1 MAAPRGLAQP
11 WGAVGPPSSP
21 GEEANPFSFK
31 EFVRSKNQSVGAT
44 TGGNCDGSP
53 ELGGSGSTSPK
64 ESTRHTLILDND
76 SLSPKTLGLSLG
88 FQEPFFQDPTITN
101 PLLEDEDD
109 WSGTY
114 QPSAVEQAHLTGD
127 SSCSMFDSFYCN
139 ASELAEIETPPPW
152 PLNERDTMVFAAR
165 GKRDPTFSALGDSLG
180 DGHYTLQPLDY
191 EDLKEENSK
200 LKSMINKL
208 QTVSE
213 SQTDRVKQL
222 ERKLEEKK
230 IKEQREAR
238 DLESMVQH
246 VEESLQ
252 LMTARAMKAETNAA
266 KLKQENALLQI
277 QLTHYK
283 MENEALK
290 SGQSSSLAVVKKN
303 ADVALQNLLTV
314 IANSRASIK
323 QLVSGAE
330 SLQLVAELLKSID
343 KISEIS
349 EDGS

>member
-1 MAAPRGLAQP
+1 
-11 WGAVGPPSSP
+11 VGPPSSP

-31 EFVRSKNQSVGAT
+31 EFVRSKNQSVG
-44 TGGNCDGSP
+44 
-53 ELGGSGSTSPK
+53 

-191 EDLKEENSK
+191 EDVSGLEELLGRVMLKLETKFLERQTEN
-200 LKSMINKL
+200 LIL
-208 QTVSE
+208 
-213 SQTDRVKQL
+213 VKQL